1 MLNARPMNGIRGMI
15 HSKFADLNEALSKTE
30 NHTKNQINAKEA
42 EPVNKTGSPNRKPAA
57 NKMIIPVI
65 IVLAVLHVVIIGLII
80 AINQTS
86 SVLASIQRNAGT
98 YSQDVSTFMSG
109 ASQLSETSSTFIM
122 MPLNDSGEFNAMPL
136 GVYTQEFIQDHR
148 GDDLLERFRTYDVS
162 APVVGLLSE
171 AADSANF
178 MLNNQLHA
186 IALIASAYSLP
197 KVGPLEQLPLPEL
210 TAEELAM
217 PKAAKE
223 GMARM
228 MVFGSDYSLNKRNV
242 AEKVSQAVGI
252 IQGTSAEKTA
262 EASVRI
268 EKLRASL
275 WVVTASVIVILII
288 TFTMLYR
295 WILNPLGKFAKQIPT
310 GDFLDET
317 EGFSEVTL
325 IASAYNDVLKRRNA
339 LDTILRNAAETD
351 ALTNLPNRYSFEQY
365 LLESSDKNIP
375 MAVFLFDVN
384 FLKKTNDTQGHLAGD
399 KLLCNAAECISDCFG
414 DKCFRF
420 GGDEFAAIV
429 DNCTPGALQQM
440 TQKFERMEAERNVSI
455 SYGYAYTDL
464 LGKTSVKA
472 LLDEADR
479 KMYEQKRQTHNERQ
493 E

>member
-1 MLNARPMNGIRGMI
+1 
-15 HSKFADLNEALSKTE
+15 
-30 NHTKNQINAKEA
+30 
-42 EPVNKTGSPNRKPAA
+42 
-57 NKMIIPVI
+57 
-65 IVLAVLHVVIIGLII
+65 
-80 AINQTS
+80 
-86 SVLASIQRNAGT
+86 
-98 YSQDVSTFMSG
+98 
-109 ASQLSETSSTFIM
+109 
-122 MPLNDSGEFNAMPL
+122 
-136 GVYTQEFIQDHR
+136 
-148 GDDLLERFRTYDVS
+148 
-162 APVVGLLSE
+162 
-171 AADSANF
+171 
-178 MLNNQLHA
+178 
-186 IALIASAYSLP
+186 
-197 KVGPLEQLPLPEL
+197 
-210 TAEELAM
+210 
-217 PKAAKE
+217 
-223 GMARM
+223 
-228 MVFGSDYSLNKRNV
+228 
-242 AEKVSQAVGI
+242 
-252 IQGTSAEKTA
+252 
-262 EASVRI
+262 
-268 EKLRASL
+268 
-275 WVVTASVIVILII
+275 
-288 TFTMLYR
+288 MLYR